1 MQLIVNKC
9 WMILH
14 ILWRGKNSLQMLNN
28 LAGPLRGMNS
38 GRPGNHPRLW
48 FWIFVFTC
56 SSLQI
61 DAPHNFYVMPIPHL
75 LLIGSFW
82 KNSCARLLVAGF
94 CITAHYFSIFPLNW
108 VVGLH
113 CRYWR
118 MDCRHRCYFA
128 LILGLFCAMSV
139 YVLYKFECSTGKHSW
154 ALFLTCAVFF
164 KISQIVWWVYRV
176 LQLTDGWK
184 LKILMV

>member
-1 MQLIVNKC
+1 L
-9 WMILH
+9 
-14 ILWRGKNSLQMLNN
+14 
-28 LAGPLRGMNS
+28 
-38 GRPGNHPRLW
+38 
-48 FWIFVFTC
+48 
-56 SSLQI
+56 
-61 DAPHNFYVMPIPHL
+61 
-75 LLIGSFW
+75 
-82 KNSCARLLVAGF
+82 
-94 CITAHYFSIFPLNW
+94 PLNW
-108 VVGLH
+108 VLDLH

-154 ALFLTCAVFF
+154 ALFLRCAVFF
-164 KISQIVWWVYRV
+164 KTSQIFWWVDRV